1 VESYRIK
8 DGFNKKHL
16 NIDLRP
22 STTSVEEYK
31 AVRRYADLTYS
42 EPFIETNINKLNEFN
57 LSTANYKELDK
68 QYGSIQNYIVEIM
81 TF

>member
-1 VESYRIK
+1 MEWRVIK

-42 EPFIETNINKLNEFN
+42 EPFIESTNINKLNEFN
-57 LSTANYKELDK
+57 LSTITVRYNGRYSK
-68 QYGSIQNYIVEIM
+68 
-81 TF
+81 TT

>member
-1 VESYRIK
+1 
-8 DGFNKKHL
+8 
-16 NIDLRP
+16 LRP

-42 EPFIETNINKLNEFN
+42 EPFIESTNKLNEFN

-68 QYGSIQNYIVEIM
+68 QYGSIQKLHSRDNDLLVLQEEKLLK
-81 TF
+81 